1 MVNYTY
7 ESLFR
12 QDSVDKQLIITD
24 GDITLTNVDI
34 YQESFELEE
43 VLSPTRD
50 LTYGSCNS
58 ATLRFTTSR
67 LEKYKGRTFT
77 VSVVLDGHTEEP
89 FTFGTYKV
97 YEDVYTADRTKKD
110 LVLHD
115 ALYEVLNANVI
126 DWYNTLLPDMETTVT
141 LKQFRDSFF
150 SHFGI
155 TQETITLDNDTETIS
170 KTVDGEVLSGADV
183 LRRIC
188 EMNGVFGR
196 INRAG
201 NFEYFYVHA
210 TNNPLYPALTLYP
223 DTNLFPSFDGQY
235 DANEIGENGTYI
247 SAKYEDF
254 DCMPVDKLII
264 RQEDGDAGVEIGT
277 GTNKY
282 IIQGNFLLFGKSVA
296 DLTRIANKI
305 YTHIADGAYY
315 RPCEIELKGN
325 PCIEIGDGI
334 ALVTRNNDRIV
345 TFVTHRVY
353 SGIQAQRD
361 LYSAEGT
368 EYRGEDVNSYDTQLR
383 QLRNKSNILTRDLEH
398 TESVITDEILDP
410 DNPTSLQSQIT
421 QTAEDITSEV
431 TRATNAEGSLSTRI
445 TQNATDIT
453 AKVNKNSP
461 TGQTSFSWEMTDSKM
476 EWKQNNNQIML
487 LNSSGLELSGKV
499 TATSGYIGNGSS
511 GFTISS
517 NAIYNGVTSLSD
529 TNHNGIYAGTDGIR
543 LGKTTVLNNDGQIHI
558 TTNNDSGNNSILRL
572 YDSATTE
579 FAYINPSGVVIGQP
593 NQSSLNLSRA
603 RVQASN
609 LWVGALNGTPTFYG
623 DSGITIHSENGRIN
637 VEFGS
642 GSPSADR
649 VFYIDGSLQVTG
661 NKNRVVTTSKGKVG
675 LNAIESAECYFSDMG
690 SAECENGI
698 AEVVFDELFSETI
711 DTTKPYIVSLT
722 PTSDNTGW
730 VEKKSDRFIIHS
742 NGNATFD
749 WIVYCKQKDYADIR
763 LEKV

>member
-1 MVNYTY
+1 MITY
-7 ESLFR
+7 PYEYLFR

-24 GDITLTNVDI
+24 GEITLTNVDI
-34 YQESFELEE
+34 YQESFELTE
-43 VLSPTRD
+43 VLSATRD

-58 ATLRFTTSR
+58 ATLRFTTSK
-67 LEKYKGRTFT
+67 LERFKGRELT
-77 VSVVLDGHTEEP
+77 VSVVLDGHTEAP

-97 YEDVYTADRTKKD
+97 YEDKYTADRTKKD
-110 LVLHD
+110 LVCYD
-115 ALYEVLNANVI
+115 ALYEVINANVI
-126 DWYNTLLPDMETTVT
+126 DWYNTILPNMNTTVT

-150 SHFGI
+150 NHFGI

-170 KTVDGEVLSGADV
+170 KTVDGEVLSGAEV

-188 EMNGVFGR
+188 EMNGCFGR
-196 INRAG
+196 INRQG

-223 DTNLFPSFDGQY
+223 DINLFPSFDGQY

-247 SAKYEDF
+247 SAQYEDF

-282 IIQGNFLLFGKSVA
+282 IIQGNFLLLGKSA
-296 DLTRIANKI
+296 TDLTRIANKI

-325 PCIEIGDGI
+325 PCIEIGDGV

-361 LYSAEGT
+361 IYSAEGT
-368 EYRGEDVNSYDTQLR
+368 EYRDEDVNSFDTQIK
-383 QLRNKSNILTRDLEH
+383 QLREKSNILTRDLEH

-431 TRATNAEGSLSTRI
+431 TRATNAEGNLSTRI

-453 AKVNKNSP
+453 AKVSKTSP
-461 TGQTSFSWEMTDSKM
+461 SGQTSFSWEMTDSKM
-476 EWKQNNNQIML
+476 EWKQNGNRIML
-487 LNSSGLELSGKV
+487 LNSSGAEINGKV

-529 TNHNGIYAGTDGIR
+529 TNHNGIYTGTDGIR

-572 YDSATTE
+572 YDSTTTE

-623 DSGITIHSENGRIN
+623 DSGIKIHSENGRIN

-661 NKNRVVTTSKGKVG
+661 NKNRVVSTSKGKVG

-698 AEVVFDELFSETI
+698 AEVVFDELFAETI
-711 DTTKPYIVSLT
+711 DNTKPYIVSLT

-749 WIVYCKQKDYADIR
+749 WIIYCKQKDYADVR

>member
-1 MVNYTY
+1 MITY
-7 ESLFR
+7 PYEYLFR

-24 GDITLTNVDI
+24 GEITLTNVDI
-34 YQESFELEE
+34 YQESFELTE
-43 VLSPTRD
+43 VLSATRD

-58 ATLRFTTSR
+58 ATLRFTTSK
-67 LEKYKGRTFT
+67 LERFKGRELT
-77 VSVVLDGHTEEP
+77 VSVVLDGHTEAP

-97 YEDVYTADRTKKD
+97 YEDKYTADRTKKD
-110 LVLHD
+110 LVCYD
-115 ALYEVLNANVI
+115 ALYEVINANVI
-126 DWYNTLLPDMETTVT
+126 DWYNTILPNMNTTVT

-150 SHFGI
+150 NHFGI

-170 KTVDGEVLSGADV
+170 KTVDGEVLSGAEV

-188 EMNGVFGR
+188 EMNGCFGR
-196 INRAG
+196 INRQG

-223 DTNLFPSFDGQY
+223 DINLFPSFDGQY

-247 SAKYEDF
+247 SAQYEDF

-282 IIQGNFLLFGKSVA
+282 IIQGNFLLLGKSA
-296 DLTRIANKI
+296 TDLTRIANKI

-325 PCIEIGDGI
+325 PCIEIGDGV

-361 LYSAEGT
+361 IYSAEGT
-368 EYRGEDVNSYDTQLR
+368 EYRDEDVNSFDTQIK
-383 QLRNKSNILTRDLEH
+383 QLREKSNILTRDLEH

-431 TRATNAEGSLSTRI
+431 TRATNAEGNLSTRI

-453 AKVNKNSP
+453 AKVSKTSP
-461 TGQTSFSWEMTDSKM
+461 SGQTSFSWEMTDSKM
-476 EWKQNNNQIML
+476 EWKQNGNRIML
-487 LNSSGLELSGKV
+487 LNSSGAEINGKV

-529 TNHNGIYAGTDGIR
+529 TNHNGIYTGTDGIR

-572 YDSATTE
+572 YDSTTTE

-623 DSGITIHSENGRIN
+623 DSGIKIHSENGRIN

-661 NKNRVVTTSKGKVG
+661 NKNRVVSTAKGKVG

-698 AEVVFDELFSETI
+698 AEVVFDELFAETI
-711 DTTKPYIVSLT
+711 DNTKPYIVSLT

-749 WIVYCKQKDYADIR
+749 WIIYCKQKDYADVR